1 MQLHLIVLKILRTEG
16 SILINWLKNISME
29 NKNFLYNLY
38 YDWWKNIDKFIFS
51 LILLLFFIGLF
62 FSLTS
67 TSLLVSDKLDTNDYS
82 FFFKHL
88 IFILLGIITIFFLSS
103 IKQEKLL
110 KFSSIIFIISLI
122 SLILVPVIG
131 IEVKGSK
138 RWIDLYFLPRFQPIE
153 LVKPFLIIFISLIL
167 SSEKYSNIY
176 LKYFF
181 TFLITLLVALLLA
194 VQPDIGQTL
203 LVFFS
208 WSILIFTSGISIVF
222 LLILF
227 LLLIFVFSYL
237 VFFVPKFEYIKN
249 RLVSFFNSETGTQNF
264 QSDKAI
270 DSITS
275 GGFFGK
281 GIGEGT
287 LKNRVPEAHTDYIIS
302 VISEEFGVIAIILIL
317 LLFLIFIYSVFKK
330 VYFENEEK
338 IKLIL
343 VGCIS
348 LILMQAMI
356 HIGVNIRLFP
366 TTGMTLPFISYGG
379 SSIISISILSGI
391 ILNLTKR
398 KIN

>member
-1 MQLHLIVLKILRTEG
+1 
-16 SILINWLKNISME
+16 ME
-29 NKNFLYNLY
+29 YKKTVFNFY
-38 YDWWKNIDKFIFS
+38 YQWWKNIDKFIFL
-51 LILLLFFIGLF
+51 LIVLLFCTGLF
-62 FSLTS
+62 FSLVS
-67 TSLLVSDKLDTNDYS
+67 TSLVASDKLNTNDYS
-82 FFFKHL
+82 FFFKHC
-88 IFILLGIITIFFLSS
+88 IFILLGLFIIFFLSS
-103 IKQEKLL
+103 IDKETLL
-110 KFSSIIFIISLI
+110 KFSVIFFLVSLI
-122 SLILVPVIG
+122 FLILVPFIG
-131 IEVKGSK
+131 VEVKGSK
-138 RWIDLYFLPRFQPIE
+138 RWIDLNFLPRFQPIE
-153 LVKPFLIIFISLIL
+153 LVKPFLIMFISIIL
-167 SSEKYSNIY
+167 SSQKYTNIY
-176 LKYFF
+176 IKYLLTFF
-181 TFLITLLVALLLA
+181 TTLVIALLLA

-203 LVFFS
+203 LIFFS
-208 WSILIFTSGISIVF
+208 WSILIFTSGINIF
-222 LLILF
+222 FLILLF
-227 LLLIFVFSYL
+227 SFLIFAFLYL
-237 VFFVPKFEYIKN
+237 IFFVEKFEYIKN
-249 RLVSFFNSETGTQNF
+249 RLTSFFDSEKGTHNF

-330 VYFENEEK
+330 VNFENDEK

-343 VGCIS
+343 VGCAS
-348 LILMQAMI
+348 LILMQTMI

-398 KIN
+398 KIA

>member
-1 MQLHLIVLKILRTEG
+1 ME
-16 SILINWLKNISME
+16 SKNL
-29 NKNFLYNLY
+29 LYRVY
-38 YDWWKNIDKFIFS
+38 YNWWKNIDKFIFS
-51 LILLLFFIGLF
+51 LIIFLFLIGLF
-62 FSLTS
+62 FSLVS
-67 TSLLVSDKLDTNDYS
+67 TSLIASDKLNTNDYS

-88 IFILLGIITIFFLSS
+88 AFIILGLAVILI
-103 IKQEKLL
+103 
-110 KFSSIIFIISLI
+110 FSSIDQNKLFKYSIIVFLI
-122 SLILVPVIG
+122 SLIFLFLVPLIG

-138 RWIDLYFLPRFQPIE
+138 RWLDLYLLPRFQPVE

-167 SSEKYSNIY
+167 CNQKYNNIFYKYS
-176 LKYFF
+176 FS
-181 TFLITLLVALLLA
+181 FLVTLIVVLLLSL
-194 VQPDIGQTL
+194 QPDIGQSL
-203 LVFFS
+203 LVLFS
-208 WSILIFTSGISIVF
+208 WSILIFTSGISMIF
-222 LLILF
+222 LIFLF
-227 LLLIFVFSYL
+227 SSLIFVFIYL
-237 VFFVPKFEYIKN
+237 VFFVQKFEYIKN
-249 RLVSFFNSETGTQNF
+249 RLISFFDSESGTYNF
-264 QSDKAI
+264 QSDKALE
-270 DSITS
+270 SITS

-330 VYFENEEK
+330 VYLENDEK

-343 VGCIS
+343 VGSIS
-348 LILMQAMI
+348 LILMQTMI

-379 SSIISISILSGI
+379 SSIISISILSGV

>member
-1 MQLHLIVLKILRTEG
+1 
-16 SILINWLKNISME
+16 ME
-29 NKNFLYNLY
+29 YKKTVFNFY
-38 YDWWKNIDKFIFS
+38 YQWWKNIDKFIFL
-51 LILLLFFIGLF
+51 LIVLLFCIGLF
-62 FSLTS
+62 FSLVS
-67 TSLLVSDKLDTNDYS
+67 TSLVASDKLSTNDYS
-82 FFFKHL
+82 FFFKHF
-88 IFILLGIITIFFLSS
+88 IFILLGVFIIFFLSS
-103 IKQEKLL
+103 IDKETLL
-110 KFSSIIFIISLI
+110 KFSVIFFLI
-122 SLILVPVIG
+122 SLIFLILVPFIG
-131 IEVKGSK
+131 VEVKGSK
-138 RWIDLYFLPRFQPIE
+138 RWIDLNFLPRFQPIE
-153 LVKPFLIIFISLIL
+153 LVKPFLIMFISIIL
-167 SSEKYSNIY
+167 SSQKYTNIY
-176 LKYFF
+176 IKYLLTFF
-181 TFLITLLVALLLA
+181 TTLVIALLLA

-203 LVFFS
+203 LIFFS
-208 WSILIFTSGISIVF
+208 WSILIFTSGINIFF
-222 LLILF
+222 LIILF
-227 LLLIFVFSYL
+227 LFLIFVFLYL
-237 VFFVPKFEYIKN
+237 IFFVEKFEYIKN
-249 RLVSFFNSETGTQNF
+249 RLTSFFDSEKGTHNF

-330 VYFENEEK
+330 VNFENDEK

-343 VGCIS
+343 VGCAS
-348 LILMQAMI
+348 LILMQTMI

-398 KIN
+398 KIA